1 MSSRGSGEKKLELD
15 RRRAQ
20 SRLTELSRELAEM
33 ETERRTQQKKRARS
47 AIPRVALVGYTNAG
61 KSTIMNSMVMRYLGD
76 AEKTVME
83 KDMLFATL
91 DTTVRSI
98 TPKENKTV
106 LLSDTVG
113 FIDKLPHG
121 LVKAFRST
129 LSEAASADLLL
140 HVVDFS
146 DPDYKDHIAVT
157 NETLEEIGAAD
168 IPVLMVYNKVDRMEE
183 SSCLRVTE
191 SAVYISAKEESSI
204 TLLADEVLKRVY
216 AGHEICHM
224 CLPYAR
230 GDIFSYLKEQANV
243 LSESYEADGI
253 SVTVE
258 CSQADKGRFAE
269 FLV

>member
-1 MSSRGSGEKKLELD
+1 
-15 RRRAQ
+15 
-20 SRLTELSRELAEM
+20 
-33 ETERRTQQKKRARS
+33 
-47 AIPRVALVGYTNAG
+47 
-61 KSTIMNSMVMRYLGD
+61 
-76 AEKTVME
+76 ME

-129 LSEAASADLLL
+129 LSEAAGADLLL

-168 IPVLMVYNKVDRMEE
+168 IPVLMVYNKVDRMEGA
-183 SSCLRVTE
+183 SYPRATE
-191 SAVYISAKEESSI
+191 SAVYMSAKEEDGI